1 MPWLLRESFFYNHLN
16 APRPCTRTRRHATDG
31 PRLLALAL
39 LSSVCGRIRRIWEPS
54 CSTSHGRIARASP
67 DRAPA
72 WSGRST
78 SIKEGR
84 RSDLLSPHHRRRC
97 FPEHFRWRFG
107 ALPERPGHRTETKIK
122 IGHSPEAIRWGVPV
136 LFGWSWLVW
145 LDHAESKC
153 AKPLRGARCGKS
165 TIRLVRTH
173 T

>member
-107 ALPERPGHRTETKIK
+107 ALPERPGHRTGDENQNRAFPRSDKVGSARICSA
-122 IGHSPEAIRWGVPV
+122 GHGLYGSITLKVSVPN
-136 LFGWSWLVW
+136 
-145 LDHAESKC
+145 HCAARAAESQ
-153 AKPLRGARCGKS
+153 RFD
-165 TIRLVRTH
+165 
-173 T
+173 